1 MEVRPTSAIV
11 QLARRRSSDG
21 GDASHESERSFDIGL
36 CIAPLLVFEHS
47 TVVLEMKSRK
57 RSYTMA
63 ASPIRTNAN
72 RITLPRLAQHA
83 SSAEPMRILR

>member
-36 CIAPLLVFEHS
+36 CIAPFVSNQAF
-47 TVVLEMKSRK
+47 
-57 RSYTMA
+57 
-63 ASPIRTNAN
+63 N
-72 RITLPRLAQHA
+72 
-83 SSAEPMRILR
+83 SSLGDEK